1 MIAAETSV
9 APVSAVVIPS
19 DFGNWEGKL
28 NSGRVNPDCICP
40 TPPSSGQPTTPS
52 ASPTNVDPHWAR
64 SSPTSRPLTSSWL
77 IHVSTSSQPI
87 QARASRICR

>member
-1 MIAAETSV
+1 MIAADVPV

-28 NSGRVNPDCICP
+28 NCGWVNPDRICP

-52 ASPTNVDPHWAR
+52 ASPTTSTLIGQELADVSAVNELLADPRLDVFAADP
-64 SSPTSRPLTSSWL
+64 SEG
-77 IHVSTSSQPI
+77 QPYH
-87 QARASRICR
+87 R